1 MILVQNNFAPILS
14 IVSEQLKGSGRRLF
28 WLSVAFV
35 VSALLC
41 VPFTDLTWHTVE
53 PWQELSRIGFGM
65 LTPSFA
71 QVGLFELINSLGY
84 TIAFAFLAVV
94 ISVPLGVVFAMLFH
108 WRLIRWAMASVR
120 AVHELFWGL
129 LFMQIFGLSATTG
142 LLAILIPY
150 TGVFAKV
157 FAEIFEQQSPLP
169 GQSMGKNAGMLSRYL
184 YGLVPQ
190 SYSAMAGYVRYR
202 FECALRSSAILGFI
216 GLPTL
221 GFFLESS
228 FKQGDYSE
236 AASVFWLF
244 LLLIATVRYWLKP
257 KLWWL
262 YTLAAIYLLPESPTV
277 HGSTFWQFFSQ
288 DIWPKA
294 LLQGDLSATVLWF
307 DKQFWQVAWPAM
319 GTTLA
324 LTQIALVLTGIL
336 TLVLYP
342 LATKAIVSSGIRL
355 SSRFVLLFLRS
366 MPELMLAFVFLLL
379 FGPSAL
385 AAVFALALHN
395 AGLIAF
401 LLANAS
407 EAQHKLNATS
417 AYARRA
423 FDRYGYQEL
432 PQRYATF
439 LAFLFYRWEVILR
452 ESAIMG
458 VLGIATLGFYVDSAF
473 EDIRFERAFFLIII
487 TALLNIAVDSVSRSI
502 RQRAGLTTAN
512 LAVR

>member
-1 MILVQNNFAPILS
+1 
-14 IVSEQLKGSGRRLF
+14 
-28 WLSVAFV
+28 
-35 VSALLC
+35 
-41 VPFTDLTWHTVE
+41 
-53 PWQELSRIGFGM
+53 
-65 LTPSFA
+65 
-71 QVGLFELINSLGY
+71 
-84 TIAFAFLAVV
+84 
-94 ISVPLGVVFAMLFH
+94 
-108 WRLIRWAMASVR
+108 
-120 AVHELFWGL
+120 
-129 LFMQIFGLSATTG
+129 
-142 LLAILIPY
+142 
-150 TGVFAKV
+150 
-157 FAEIFEQQSPLP
+157 
-169 GQSMGKNAGMLSRYL
+169 
-184 YGLVPQ
+184 
-190 SYSAMAGYVRYR
+190 
-202 FECALRSSAILGFI
+202 
-216 GLPTL
+216 
-221 GFFLESS
+221 
-228 FKQGDYSE
+228 
-236 AASVFWLF
+236 
-244 LLLIATVRYWLKP
+244 VRYWLKP
-257 KLWWL
+257 KFWWL

-294 LLQGDLSATVLWF
+294 LLRGDLSATVLWL

-355 SSRFVLLFLRS
+355 SNRFVLLFLRS

-417 AYARRA
+417 AYAKRA

-487 TALLNIAVDSVSRSI
+487 TALLNITVDSVSRGI